1 MVFIS
6 INDKTCI
13 KINNQII
20 ILSTLQFYN
29 QEWHSHSTKTSLTQT
44 NNISG
49 AVRRYEAFLIRV

>member
-1 MVFIS
+1 MVIS

-29 QEWHSHSTKTSLTQT
+29 QEWHSNCTKTSLTQT